1 MTLKLNIIP
10 LVLAVVFFAGCEQSS
25 QPNEYSNQL
34 VVSAFLI
41 AEQPI
46 DSVFVTRTENLLEY
60 YSLPNCAITNAVVK
74 ITLVDTV
81 NSAANVTYT
90 LSHDNNH
97 PGRYYSSS
105 VVLPLRTYLLSVDAP
120 GYPLITG
127 KTTVPDTFSIVNRSD
142 FPDTVTYDPVMP
154 SYTLNW
160 TSSRN
165 YSDYVASVASID
177 PLATDIPSDFRNAD
191 DPKPNKTAIFYFNSP
206 NINSV
211 SIIWLAVNYYGR
223 NRVTIDAVDYN
234 YYNFLR
240 QIIVSGGTE
249 LRQIRYNIVG
259 GLGVFGASAR
269 AHNSVVI
276 YVKP

>member
-10 LVLAVVFFAGCEQSS
+10 FVLAAVFFAGCEQSS

-46 DSVFVTRTENLLEY
+46 DSVFVTRTEDLFKN
-60 YSLPNCAITNAVVK
+60 YSLRDCAITNALVR
-74 ITLVDTV
+74 ITLVDTI
-81 NSAANVTYT
+81 NPAGNVTYT
-90 LSHDNNH
+90 LTHDSNH

-105 VVLPLRTYLLSVDAP
+105 IVVPLRTYLLSVEAP

-127 KTTVPDTFSIVNRSD
+127 KTSVPDTFSIINKNI
-142 FPDTVTYDPVMP
+142 FPDTVVYDPLL
-154 SYTLNW
+154 SSHKLNW
-160 TSSRN
+160 SSSRN
-165 YSDYVASVASID
+165 YSDYIGSATSLD
-177 PLATDIPSDFRNAD
+177 PLAADIPNDFRSAA
-191 DPKPNKTAIFYFNSP
+191 DPKPNKTEIFYFNSP

-211 SIIWLAVNYYGR
+211 EIVWLAVNYYGR
-223 NRVTIDAVDYN
+223 NLITVDAVDYN
-234 YYNFLR
+234 YYNFIR
-240 QIIVSGGTE
+240 QYVVSGRTE
-249 LRQIRYNIVG
+249 LRQIKYNIVG